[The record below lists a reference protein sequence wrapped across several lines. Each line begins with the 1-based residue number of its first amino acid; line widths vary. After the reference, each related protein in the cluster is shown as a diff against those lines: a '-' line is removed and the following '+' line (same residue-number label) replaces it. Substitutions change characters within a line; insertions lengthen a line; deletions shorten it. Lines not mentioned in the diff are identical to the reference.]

1 MNPTNIRRALLVLA
15 IIALPAVGC
24 SKKNVKM
31 PEVPPAKTEDK
42 APVPTPTPAPKPVE
56 EAKPPVS
63 ESRDA
68 VIKQLRTVYFALDS
82 DVLTSEAQAVLDADA
97 RILAANTSLSV
108 EVGGHCDERGSE
120 EYNTD
125 LSARRANKVVDY
137 LTARNVAASKLK
149 PVPYGKT
156 QPIAE
161 GHDEASWSQNRRV
174 EFK

>member
-24 SKKNVKM
+24 SKKNVKV
-31 PEVPPAKTEDK
+31 PEPPPAKTEEK
-42 APVPTPTPAPKPVE
+42 APVTTPPTPKPVE
-56 EAKPPVS
+56 ETKPPVS
-63 ESRDA
+63 ETREA

-82 DVLTSEAQAVLDADA
+82 DVLTSEAQGILDADA
-97 RILAANTSLSV
+97 RILAANASLSV
-108 EVGGHCDERGSE
+108 EAGGHCDERGSE

-125 LSARRANKVVDY
+125 LSERRANKVMAY
-137 LTARNVAASKLK
+137 LTTRGVAVSQLK
-149 PVPYGKT
+149 AVPYGKT

-161 GHDEASWSQNRRV
+161 GHDESAWSQNRRV